1 MDDVMNKI
9 SGILSDEES
18 LRQLSEL
25 MQMIN
30 SGEVPD
36 CGENA
41 EEQAAESD
49 CGGESGMPDMEMI
62 MKLMT
67 IVGTL
72 NQQDKNTELLIALRP
87 HLGSEKQ
94 KRLDKAMKLLKIA
107 AVYSAAKESGA
118 LNNLF

>member
-1 MDDVMNKI
+1 MNKI

-36 CGENA
+36 SDCNA
-41 EEQAAESD
+41 EEQPVESD
-49 CGGESGMPDMEMI
+49 CGDGSGMPDMEMI

-72 NQQDKNTELLIALRP
+72 NQQDKNTELLAALRP
-87 HLGSEKQ
+87 HLSEEKQ
-94 KRLDKAMKLLKIA
+94 KRLDKAAKLLKLA

>member
-1 MDDVMNKI
+1 MNKI

-30 SGEVPD
+30 SGEIPD
-36 CGENA
+36 SGGNS

-49 CGGESGMPDMEMI
+49 DGENGMPDMEKI

-72 NQQDKNTELLIALRP
+72 NQQDKNTELLAALRP
-87 HLGSEKQ
+87 HLGAEKQ
-94 KRLDKAMKLLKIA
+94 KRLDKAAKLLKLA

-118 LNNLF
+118 LNDLF

>member
-1 MDDVMNKI
+1 MNKI

-36 CGENA
+36 SGGNVEEPTVKTECGD
-41 EEQAAESD
+41 ES
-49 CGGESGMPDMEMI
+49 EMLDMEMI
-62 MKLMT
+62 MKIMSV
-67 IVGTL
+67 VGTL
-72 NQQDKNTELLIALRP
+72 NQQDKNTELLAALRP
-87 HLGSEKQ
+87 HLGEEKQ
-94 KRLDKAMKLLKIA
+94 KRLDRAAKLLKLA

-118 LNNLF
+118 LNDLF